1 MKNCIAAV
9 ITLCI
14 VMQVNDALDFEKTRT
29 AYSAKIF
36 GFSWENCGKPD
47 DPAVLKTLTLSPDP
61 ITVPGDLTAS
71 ASGNTTVELAAPLA
85 VNVTLEKE
93 VAGFWVTVP
102 CLEEI
107 GSCHYTDGCDLL
119 NLLIPPGQD
128 CPEPLH
134 TYGIPCHCPFKARK
148 SKVKEEEKTVK
159 EVNNS
164 QDGGGG
170 KVPLEELNVGL
181 EAEKQLGQYEW
192 QLKILREVLS
202 ASGTQEREELLK
214 DPTQGELCALV
225 HNIIEKVETETAAD
239 MTVLYVEKSQR
250 TAEQHARQLEER
262 QRRQSEERKRLT
274 ETHQAAE
281 KVLKEEVEELT
292 TELHVYNQLKKR
304 VDESTF
310 KKDLQRNIQAHGSP
324 GPFWEQEQE
333 SLLFVIEMK
342 SERIQEQGN
351 KLLQMQVLV
360 EKNLSLEDQVITVLQ
375 QNEDLTVRIDNHQS
389 LIQQLSKEHQDLQ
402 GTLDRQAGLCQRL
415 TQEKEQLMFKL
426 KHRDSCPTFPSF
438 PIVSEISPS

>member
-1 MKNCIAAV
+1 M
-9 ITLCI
+9 
-14 VMQVNDALDFEKTRT
+14 
-29 AYSAKIF
+29 
-36 GFSWENCGKPD
+36 
-47 DPAVLKTLTLSPDP
+47 
-61 ITVPGDLTAS
+61 
-71 ASGNTTVELAAPLA
+71 
-85 VNVTLEKE
+85 
-93 VAGFWVTVP
+93 
-102 CLEEI
+102 
-107 GSCHYTDGCDLL
+107 GCS
-119 NLLIPPGQD
+119 
-128 CPEPLH
+128 H
-134 TYGIPCHCPFKARK
+134 SKRK

-164 QDGGGG
+164 QDGEG
-170 KVPLEELNVGL
+170 KVLLEELNVGL
-181 EAEKQLGQYEW
+181 ETEKQLGQYEW

-225 HNIIEKVETETAAD
+225 YNITEKVKTETASD
-239 MTVLYVEKSQR
+239 MTVFYGEKSQR
-250 TAEQHARQLEER
+250 TTEQHERQMEER
-262 QRRQSEERKRLT
+262 QRIQSEERQRLT

-292 TELHVYNQLKKR
+292 TELHVYNELKKR

-360 EKNLSLEDQVITVLQ
+360 EKNLSLEDQVINVLQ
-375 QNEDLTVRIDNHQS
+375 QNEDLRVRIDNHQS

-402 GTLDRQAGLCQRL
+402 GTLDRQTGLCQRL

-426 KHRDSCPTFPSF
+426 KHRDSCSTFPSF

>member
-1 MKNCIAAV
+1 M
-9 ITLCI
+9 
-14 VMQVNDALDFEKTRT
+14 
-29 AYSAKIF
+29 
-36 GFSWENCGKPD
+36 
-47 DPAVLKTLTLSPDP
+47 
-61 ITVPGDLTAS
+61 
-71 ASGNTTVELAAPLA
+71 
-85 VNVTLEKE
+85 
-93 VAGFWVTVP
+93 
-102 CLEEI
+102 
-107 GSCHYTDGCDLL
+107 GCS
-119 NLLIPPGQD
+119 
-128 CPEPLH
+128 H
-134 TYGIPCHCPFKARK
+134 SKRK

-239 MTVLYVEKSQR
+239 LTVLYVEKSQR
-250 TAEQHARQLEER
+250 TAEQHERQLEER

-342 SERIQEQGN
+342 SECIQEQGN

-402 GTLDRQAGLCQRL
+402 GTLDRQTGLCQRL

>member
-1 MKNCIAAV
+1 M
-9 ITLCI
+9 
-14 VMQVNDALDFEKTRT
+14 
-29 AYSAKIF
+29 
-36 GFSWENCGKPD
+36 
-47 DPAVLKTLTLSPDP
+47 
-61 ITVPGDLTAS
+61 
-71 ASGNTTVELAAPLA
+71 
-85 VNVTLEKE
+85 
-93 VAGFWVTVP
+93 
-102 CLEEI
+102 
-107 GSCHYTDGCDLL
+107 GCS
-119 NLLIPPGQD
+119 
-128 CPEPLH
+128 H
-134 TYGIPCHCPFKARK
+134 SKRK
-148 SKVKEEEKTVK
+148 SKVKEEEKTK
-159 EVNNS
+159 EVRG

-214 DPTQGELCALV
+214 DPTKGELCFLV

-262 QRRQSEERKRLT
+262 QRRQSEERKQLT

-310 KKDLQRNIQAHGSP
+310 KKDLQRNIEAHGSP

-402 GTLDRQAGLCQRL
+402 GTLDRQTGLCQRL

>member
-1 MKNCIAAV
+1 M
-9 ITLCI
+9 
-14 VMQVNDALDFEKTRT
+14 
-29 AYSAKIF
+29 
-36 GFSWENCGKPD
+36 
-47 DPAVLKTLTLSPDP
+47 
-61 ITVPGDLTAS
+61 
-71 ASGNTTVELAAPLA
+71 
-85 VNVTLEKE
+85 
-93 VAGFWVTVP
+93 
-102 CLEEI
+102 
-107 GSCHYTDGCDLL
+107 GCS
-119 NLLIPPGQD
+119 
-128 CPEPLH
+128 H
-134 TYGIPCHCPFKARK
+134 SKRK

-159 EVNNS
+159 EVRG
-164 QDGGGG
+164 QDGGG

-262 QRRQSEERKRLT
+262 QRRQSEDRKRLT

-351 KLLQMQVLV
+351 KLLQMQVLM

-402 GTLDRQAGLCQRL
+402 GTLDRQTGLCQRL

>member
-1 MKNCIAAV
+1 M
-9 ITLCI
+9 
-14 VMQVNDALDFEKTRT
+14 
-29 AYSAKIF
+29 
-36 GFSWENCGKPD
+36 
-47 DPAVLKTLTLSPDP
+47 
-61 ITVPGDLTAS
+61 
-71 ASGNTTVELAAPLA
+71 
-85 VNVTLEKE
+85 
-93 VAGFWVTVP
+93 
-102 CLEEI
+102 
-107 GSCHYTDGCDLL
+107 GCS
-119 NLLIPPGQD
+119 
-128 CPEPLH
+128 H
-134 TYGIPCHCPFKARK
+134 SKRK

-304 VDESTF
+304 VDQSTF

-402 GTLDRQAGLCQRL
+402 GTLDRQTGLCQRL

>member
-1 MKNCIAAV
+1 MGCSHSKVRGRICK
-9 ITLCI
+9 
-14 VMQVNDALDFEKTRT
+14 KTR
-29 AYSAKIF
+29 K
-36 GFSWENCGKPD
+36 N
-47 DPAVLKTLTLSPDP
+47 
-61 ITVPGDLTAS
+61 
-71 ASGNTTVELAAPLA
+71 
-85 VNVTLEKE
+85 
-93 VAGFWVTVP
+93 
-102 CLEEI
+102 
-107 GSCHYTDGCDLL
+107 
-119 NLLIPPGQD
+119 
-128 CPEPLH
+128 
-134 TYGIPCHCPFKARK
+134 
-148 SKVKEEEKTVK
+148 KVKEEEKTVK

-164 QDGGGG
+164 QDGG

-181 EAEKQLGQYEW
+181 ETEKQLGHYEW

-214 DPTQGELCALV
+214 YPTQGELCVLV
-225 HNIIEKVETETAAD
+225 HNIIEKVKTETASD
-239 MTVLYVEKSQR
+239 LTIVYGEKSQR
-250 TAEQHARQLEER
+250 TAEQHERQLEELHIESLLSPTER
-262 QRRQSEERKRLT
+262 QRIQSEERKRLT

-292 TELHVYNQLKKR
+292 TELHVYNELKKR

-360 EKNLSLEDQVITVLQ
+360 EKNLSLEDQVINVLQ
-375 QNEDLTVRIDNHQS
+375 QNEDLRVRIDNHQS
-389 LIQQLSKEHQDLQ
+389 LVQQLSKEHQDLQ
-402 GTLDRQAGLCQRL
+402 GTLDRQTGLCQRL

-426 KHRDSCPTFPSF
+426 KHRDSCSTFPSF

>member
-1 MKNCIAAV
+1 M
-9 ITLCI
+9 
-14 VMQVNDALDFEKTRT
+14 
-29 AYSAKIF
+29 
-36 GFSWENCGKPD
+36 
-47 DPAVLKTLTLSPDP
+47 
-61 ITVPGDLTAS
+61 
-71 ASGNTTVELAAPLA
+71 
-85 VNVTLEKE
+85 
-93 VAGFWVTVP
+93 
-102 CLEEI
+102 
-107 GSCHYTDGCDLL
+107 GCS
-119 NLLIPPGQD
+119 
-128 CPEPLH
+128 H
-134 TYGIPCHCPFKARK
+134 SKRK

-262 QRRQSEERKRLT
+262 QRRQSEERERLT

-292 TELHVYNQLKKR
+292 TELQVYNQLKKR

-402 GTLDRQAGLCQRL
+402 GTLDRQTGLCQRL

>member
-1 MKNCIAAV
+1 MGCSHSKRKN
-9 ITLCI
+9 
-14 VMQVNDALDFEKTRT
+14 
-29 AYSAKIF
+29 
-36 GFSWENCGKPD
+36 
-47 DPAVLKTLTLSPDP
+47 
-61 ITVPGDLTAS
+61 
-71 ASGNTTVELAAPLA
+71 
-85 VNVTLEKE
+85 
-93 VAGFWVTVP
+93 
-102 CLEEI
+102 
-107 GSCHYTDGCDLL
+107 
-119 NLLIPPGQD
+119 
-128 CPEPLH
+128 
-134 TYGIPCHCPFKARK
+134 
-148 SKVKEEEKTVK
+148 KVKEEEKTVK

-164 QDGGGG
+164 QDGG

-181 EAEKQLGQYEW
+181 ETEKQLGHYEW

-214 DPTQGELCALV
+214 YPTQGELCVLV
-225 HNIIEKVETETAAD
+225 HNIIEKVKTETASD
-239 MTVLYVEKSQR
+239 LTIVYGEKSQR
-250 TAEQHARQLEER
+250 TAEQHERQLEELHIESLLSPTER
-262 QRRQSEERKRLT
+262 QRIQSEERKRLT

-292 TELHVYNQLKKR
+292 TELHVYNELKKR

-360 EKNLSLEDQVITVLQ
+360 EKNLSLEDQVINVLQ
-375 QNEDLTVRIDNHQS
+375 QNEDLRVRIDNHQS
-389 LIQQLSKEHQDLQ
+389 LVQQLSKEHQDLQ
-402 GTLDRQAGLCQRL
+402 GTLDRQTGLCQRL

-426 KHRDSCPTFPSF
+426 KHRDSCSTFPSF

>member
-119 NLLIPPGQD
+119 NQLIPPGQD

-134 TYGIPCHCPFKARK
+134 TYGIPCHCPFKAGMYTLPESDFYLPDIELPYWLTNGDYRVT
-148 SKVKEEEKTVK
+148 SALI
-159 EVNNS
+159 S
-164 QDGGGG
+164 SHLI
-170 KVPLEELNVGL
+170 KVPIENW
-181 EAEKQLGQYEW
+181 ACIHKASQSRSAALGS
-192 QLKILREVLS
+192 VLP
-202 ASGTQEREELLK
+202 L
-214 DPTQGELCALV
+214 
-225 HNIIEKVETETAAD
+225 
-239 MTVLYVEKSQR
+239 
-250 TAEQHARQLEER
+250 
-262 QRRQSEERKRLT
+262 QS
-274 ETHQAAE
+274 
-281 KVLKEEVEELT
+281 
-292 TELHVYNQLKKR
+292 
-304 VDESTF
+304 
-310 KKDLQRNIQAHGSP
+310 
-324 GPFWEQEQE
+324 
-333 SLLFVIEMK
+333 
-342 SERIQEQGN
+342 
-351 KLLQMQVLV
+351 
-360 EKNLSLEDQVITVLQ
+360 
-375 QNEDLTVRIDNHQS
+375 
-389 LIQQLSKEHQDLQ
+389 
-402 GTLDRQAGLCQRL
+402 
-415 TQEKEQLMFKL
+415 
-426 KHRDSCPTFPSF
+426 
-438 PIVSEISPS
+438 

>member
-1 MKNCIAAV
+1 MGCSHSKRKN
-9 ITLCI
+9 
-14 VMQVNDALDFEKTRT
+14 
-29 AYSAKIF
+29 
-36 GFSWENCGKPD
+36 
-47 DPAVLKTLTLSPDP
+47 
-61 ITVPGDLTAS
+61 
-71 ASGNTTVELAAPLA
+71 
-85 VNVTLEKE
+85 
-93 VAGFWVTVP
+93 
-102 CLEEI
+102 
-107 GSCHYTDGCDLL
+107 
-119 NLLIPPGQD
+119 
-128 CPEPLH
+128 
-134 TYGIPCHCPFKARK
+134 
-148 SKVKEEEKTVK
+148 KVKEEEKTVK

-164 QDGGGG
+164 QDGEGG

-181 EAEKQLGQYEW
+181 ETEKQLGHYEW

-214 DPTQGELCALV
+214 YPTQGELCVLV
-225 HNIIEKVETETAAD
+225 HNIIEKVKTETASD
-239 MTVLYVEKSQR
+239 LTIVYGEKSQR
-250 TAEQHARQLEER
+250 TAEQHERQLEELHIESLLSPTER
-262 QRRQSEERKRLT
+262 QRIQSEERKRLT

-292 TELHVYNQLKKR
+292 TELHVYNELKKR

-360 EKNLSLEDQVITVLQ
+360 EKNLSLEDQVINVLQ
-375 QNEDLTVRIDNHQS
+375 QNEDLRVRIDNHQS
-389 LIQQLSKEHQDLQ
+389 LVQQLSKEHQDLQ
-402 GTLDRQAGLCQRL
+402 GTLDRQTGLCQRL

-426 KHRDSCPTFPSF
+426 KHRDSCSTFPSF

>member
-1 MKNCIAAV
+1 M
-9 ITLCI
+9 
-14 VMQVNDALDFEKTRT
+14 
-29 AYSAKIF
+29 
-36 GFSWENCGKPD
+36 
-47 DPAVLKTLTLSPDP
+47 
-61 ITVPGDLTAS
+61 
-71 ASGNTTVELAAPLA
+71 
-85 VNVTLEKE
+85 
-93 VAGFWVTVP
+93 
-102 CLEEI
+102 
-107 GSCHYTDGCDLL
+107 GCS
-119 NLLIPPGQD
+119 
-128 CPEPLH
+128 H
-134 TYGIPCHCPFKARK
+134 SKRK

>member
-1 MKNCIAAV
+1 MGCSHSKVRGRICK
-9 ITLCI
+9 
-14 VMQVNDALDFEKTRT
+14 KTR
-29 AYSAKIF
+29 K
-36 GFSWENCGKPD
+36 N
-47 DPAVLKTLTLSPDP
+47 
-61 ITVPGDLTAS
+61 
-71 ASGNTTVELAAPLA
+71 
-85 VNVTLEKE
+85 
-93 VAGFWVTVP
+93 
-102 CLEEI
+102 
-107 GSCHYTDGCDLL
+107 
-119 NLLIPPGQD
+119 
-128 CPEPLH
+128 
-134 TYGIPCHCPFKARK
+134 
-148 SKVKEEEKTVK
+148 KVKEEEKTVK

-164 QDGGGG
+164 QDGEGG

-181 EAEKQLGQYEW
+181 ETEKQLGHYEW

-214 DPTQGELCALV
+214 YPTQGELCVLV
-225 HNIIEKVETETAAD
+225 HNIIEKVKTETASD
-239 MTVLYVEKSQR
+239 LTIVYGEKSQR
-250 TAEQHARQLEER
+250 TAEQHERQLEER
-262 QRRQSEERKRLT
+262 QRIQSEERKRLT

-292 TELHVYNQLKKR
+292 TELHVYNELKKR

-360 EKNLSLEDQVITVLQ
+360 EKNLSLEDQVINVLQ
-375 QNEDLTVRIDNHQS
+375 QNEDLRVRIDNHQS
-389 LIQQLSKEHQDLQ
+389 LVQQLSKEHQDLQ
-402 GTLDRQAGLCQRL
+402 GTLDRQTGLCQRL

-426 KHRDSCPTFPSF
+426 KHRDSCSTFPSF

>member
-1 MKNCIAAV
+1 M
-9 ITLCI
+9 
-14 VMQVNDALDFEKTRT
+14 
-29 AYSAKIF
+29 
-36 GFSWENCGKPD
+36 
-47 DPAVLKTLTLSPDP
+47 
-61 ITVPGDLTAS
+61 
-71 ASGNTTVELAAPLA
+71 
-85 VNVTLEKE
+85 
-93 VAGFWVTVP
+93 
-102 CLEEI
+102 
-107 GSCHYTDGCDLL
+107 GCS
-119 NLLIPPGQD
+119 
-128 CPEPLH
+128 H
-134 TYGIPCHCPFKARK
+134 SKRK

-164 QDGGGG
+164 QDGGVG

-192 QLKILREVLS
+192 QLKILQEVLS

-250 TAEQHARQLEER
+250 TAEQHERQLEER

-292 TELHVYNQLKKR
+292 TELQVYNQLKKR

-342 SERIQEQGN
+342 CERIQEQGN

-402 GTLDRQAGLCQRL
+402 GTLDRQTGLCQRL